1 MELNIKD
8 ITKTDIN
15 NLVRNDM
22 ETNPDF
28 HEYIDL
34 AGIDCTDGE
43 TTMDWEERCAAFEG
57 YNTYLLQRNA
67 EATQIIA
74 KAMCVFKEGYMA
86 NLCRSFLN
94 RQTKGA

>member
-1 MELNIKD
+1 MKLN
-8 ITKTDIN
+8 ITKTDVNELTKKIAETDP
-15 NLVRNDM
+15 LVQAN
-22 ETNPDF
+22 
-28 HEYIDL
+28 IAL